1 MANVLITG
9 CSSGF
14 GLETALLFA
23 RHGERVFATMRDVAR
38 GGEELRRV
46 AQAERL
52 PIELLALDVCDPA
65 SVDAAFATA
74 SAAGPI
80 DVLINNAGIELRS
93 SIEDASD
100 EDVRR
105 QFDTNVFGVLR
116 TMRAALPAMRARRHG
131 TIVNV
136 SSIAGIVARP
146 YGGLYAASKHALEA
160 ISEALHLEV
169 EPFGVRVVLVEPG
182 QYGTRLLDNAIVGDG
197 FTPASPYWERA
208 ERFDVAIKRL
218 RPGGEAG
225 RASDV
230 AELIWNA
237 VHDGKPRLRY
247 LAGQDAQTIA
257 AVYRQ
262 MDFEDYERAMRQTLE
277 WWE

>member
-14 GLETALLFA
+14 GFETALTFA
-23 RHGERVFATMRDVAR
+23 RHGDRVFATMRDTAKGAELEQLAR
-38 GGEELRRV
+38 RDELP
-46 AQAERL
+46 L
-52 PIELLALDVCDPA
+52 ELLRLDVCEQA
-65 SVDAAFATA
+65 SVAAALAHAT
-74 SAAGPI
+74 AAGPL
-80 DVLINNAGIELRS
+80 DVLVNNAGIELRS

-100 EDVRR
+100 DDVRQ

-116 TMRAALPAMRARRHG
+116 TIRLALPAMRARHRG

-136 SSIAGIVARP
+136 SSIAGVVARP
-146 YGGLYAASKHALEA
+146 YRGLYAASKHALEA

-169 EPFGVRVVLVEPG
+169 QPFGVRVVLIEPG
-182 QYGTRLLDNAIVGDG
+182 QYGTRLLDNALVGSG

-218 RPGGEAG
+218 RPGGVAG
-225 RASDV
+225 SAAEV
-230 AELIWNA
+230 AKIIYDA
-237 VHDGKPRLRY
+237 VHDPQPRLRY
-247 LAGQDAQTIA
+247 LAGQDAHTIA
-257 AVYRQ
+257 GAYRQ
-262 MDFEDYERAMRQTLE
+262 MEFEDYERTMRQTLD

>member
-14 GLETALLFA
+14 GLETALVFA
-23 RHGERVFATMRDVAR
+23 RRGDRVLATMRDPA
-38 GGEELRRV
+38 GGAELRAIADR
-46 AQAERL
+46 ERL
-52 PIELLALDVCDPA
+52 PLEVLPLDVCDQA
-65 SVDAAFATA
+65 SIDAAFAQ
-74 SAAGPI
+74 AGPL
-80 DVLINNAGIELRS
+80 DVLVNNAGIELRS
-93 SIEDASD
+93 AIEDASD
-100 EDVRR
+100 EDIRR
-105 QFDTNVFGVLR
+105 QFDTNVFGVMR
-116 TMRAALPAMRARRHG
+116 TMRAALPGMRERRRG

-169 EPFGVRVVLVEPG
+169 APFGLRVVLIEPG
-182 QYGTRLLDNAIVGDG
+182 QYGTRLLDNAIVGSA

-208 ERFDVAIKRL
+208 ERFDVAMKRL
-218 RPGGEAG
+218 RPGGVAG
-225 RASDV
+225 SARDV
-230 AELIWNA
+230 AELIHAA
-237 VHDGKPRLRY
+237 VHDPKPRLRY
-247 LAGQDAQTIA
+247 LAGDDAHTIA

-262 MDFEDYERAMRQTLE
+262 MEFEDYERAMRQTLD

>member
-14 GLETALLFA
+14 GFASALAFA
-23 RHGERVFATMRDVAR
+23 RRGDRVLASMRDPRA
-38 GGEELRRV
+38 GSPLEDAAAKEG
-46 AQAERL
+46 
-52 PIELLALDVCDPA
+52 LALEVIPLDVCDPA
-65 SVDAAFATA
+65 SIAAAFAHA
-74 SAAGPI
+74 AAAGPL
-80 DVLINNAGIELRS
+80 DVLVNNAGVELRS

-116 TMRAALPAMRARRHG
+116 TIRAALPAMRARRSG

-160 ISEALHLEV
+160 ISEALHFEV
-169 EPFGVRVVLVEPG
+169 QPFGIRVVLIEPG
-182 QYGTRLLDNAIVGDG
+182 QYGTRLADNAMVGAR

-208 ERFDVAIKRL
+208 ERFDVAVKGL
-218 RPGGEAG
+218 RPGGVAG
-225 RASDV
+225 SAAEV
-230 AELIWNA
+230 ARLIVAA
-237 VHDGKPRLRY
+237 VDDPEPRLRY
-247 LAGQDAQTIA
+247 LAGGDAQTIA
-257 AVYRQ
+257 TTYRQ
-262 MDFEDYERAMRQTLE
+262 LAFEDYERVMRQTLQ
-277 WWE
+277 WWD

>member
-14 GLETALLFA
+14 GFETALTFA
-23 RHGERVFATMRDVAR
+23 RNGARVFATMRDVTKGA
-38 GGEELRRV
+38 ELQAI
-46 AQAERL
+46 AQREQLAL
-52 PIELLALDVCDPA
+52 ELLPLDVRA
-65 SVDAAFATA
+65 QRSVDDAVARATGT
-74 SAAGPI
+74 GPL
-80 DVLINNAGIELRS
+80 DVLVNNAGIELRS
-93 SIEDASD
+93 PIEDASD
-100 EDVRR
+100 DDIQS

-116 TMRAALPAMRARRHG
+116 TIRAVLPAMRARGDG

-169 EPFGVRVVLVEPG
+169 QPFGVRVVLIEPG
-182 QYGTRLLDNAIVGDG
+182 QYGTRLLDNAIVGSG

-218 RPGGEAG
+218 RPGGVAG
-225 RASDV
+225 SAADV
-230 AELIWNA
+230 AQLIYDA
-237 VHDGKPRLRY
+237 VHDPEPRLRY
-247 LAGQDAQTIA
+247 LAGEDAHTIA
-257 AVYRQ
+257 TAYRQ
-262 MDFEDYERAMRQTLE
+262 LSFEDYERAMRQTLD
-277 WWE
+277 WWD